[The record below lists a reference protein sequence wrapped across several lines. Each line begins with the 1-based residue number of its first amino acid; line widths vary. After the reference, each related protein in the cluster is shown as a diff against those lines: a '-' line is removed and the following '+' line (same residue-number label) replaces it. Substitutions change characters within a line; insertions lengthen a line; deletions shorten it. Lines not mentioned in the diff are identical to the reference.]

1 MVEGFSLPDA
11 AGLTQEAIDFTRR
24 VSLDFSIVLSQLMLG
39 FHLNQDVDVVGHDDK
54 TLDIAPLF
62 IEVKQGIMDAI

>member
-1 MVEGFSLPDA
+1 MF
-11 AGLTQEAIDFTRR
+11 
-24 VSLDFSIVLSQLMLG
+24 G

-62 IEVKQGIMDAI
+62 IEVQQGIMDAISQVRVP